1 MSKTVLVFQ
10 NHPQRSEKLDSYYIT
25 RFIDMNLAVLVCYA
39 YKSIY
44 KTRVSNLR

>member
-1 MSKTVLVFQ
+1 MRKTVLVFQ
-10 NHPQRSEKLDSYYIT
+10 NQRCEKLDSYYIT